1 LAELNISR
9 VSAIAFNLLV
19 LVAGLSL
26 PALSEAQTNSTQPGR
41 QQEVESELAAL
52 QLEIQILQQSLSA
65 ARSDHQAE
73 QQKLKELDLS
83 IQQSSQALRALDAQ
97 LAEEQLKL
105 ERLEVEKEQAL
116 SQLEI
121 DQQQLAGQVNE
132 TYQLAR
138 QSRLKLVMNQDS
150 PSELSRMLAYYEH
163 LNRAQTARIEAIRT
177 ILAALQQVH
186 QQIELQLAE
195 IASAQELQQTE
206 LARKQEQH
214 EVRQQV
220 LAALKLEIG
229 SSEAQ
234 LKEFENNRKD
244 LEQLLEKLSDV
255 LADIPSNLGE
265 HLSVSSQKGRLPTP
279 VKARVRKAFGQQ
291 RKGGM
296 YWQGW
301 VFDAQPGSEVSN
313 IAYGRVAF
321 ADWLRGYGLMIIIDH
336 GEGFMSLYGY
346 NESLLWEVG
355 DWVEPGSVIATV
367 GTNSSGEQGLYFEL
381 RKDGKALDPASWMKR

>member
-1 LAELNISR
+1 MIRAAGRLLFLAAGFCLAA
-9 VSAIAFNLLV
+9 SAY
-19 LVAGLSL
+19 
-26 PALSEAQTNSTQPGR
+26 AQSTSANPSR
-41 QQEVESELAAL
+41 QQQVESELAQL
-52 QLEIQILQQSLSA
+52 QEDILILQKSLA
-65 ARSDHQAE
+65 GARSDHQAE
-73 QQKLKELDLS
+73 QQLLKELDLS
-83 IQQSSQALRALDAQ
+83 IQQSSHSLRALDAQ
-97 LAEEQLKL
+97 LAEQKQELARL
-105 ERLEVEKEQAL
+105 DEERKQTL

-121 DQQQLAGQVNE
+121 DQQQLAAQVNK
-132 TYQLAR
+132 TYRLAR

-163 LNRAQTARIEAIRT
+163 LNRAQTARIEAIRAT
-177 ILAALQQVH
+177 LAALQEVYR
-186 QQIELQLAE
+186 QIELQLVEVALAQQKQQAE
-195 IASAQELQQTE
+195 LDN
-206 LARKQEQH
+206 KQEQH
-214 EVRQQV
+214 KVRQQV
-220 LAALKLEIG
+220 LAKLKSQIG
-229 SSEAQ
+229 SGEAQ

-255 LADIPSNLGE
+255 LADIPTNLGE
-265 HLSVSSQKGRLPTP
+265 HLSVKTQRGKLPTP
-279 VKARVRKAFGQQ
+279 VQAKVRKAFGQQ
-291 RKGGM
+291 RSGGM

-301 VFDAQPGSEVSN
+301 VFDAQPGKEVIN

-381 RKDGKALDPASWMKR
+381 RKDGKALDPAAWLKR